1 MVDSGMHNTNQN
13 LSIYLV
19 DDDCQVRLSFTQMLE
34 LDGYS
39 VTAFESAEA
48 LLSAQIVRFDA
59 NIIVISDIKMP
70 HLSGL
75 GLLDEIML
83 IDAEIPVVLITGH
96 ADINMAIDGMQR
108 GAYNFIEK
116 PVKPNRI
123 LSVIKKASR
132 QRELYLEN
140 KQLKK
145 QLNDQD
151 TKQNNLIGTHDKTQL
166 LKQQINNLASANVD
180 VLINGET
187 GAGKEVVA
195 QLLHQQSSRANH
207 PFVALNCG
215 AIPTDLIESEL
226 FGHEQ
231 GAFTNANKK
240 RIGKIEYA
248 NHGTLFLDEI
258 ESMPS
263 DVQVKLL
270 RVLQERSIQRLGS
283 NESISLDFNVIAASK
298 VNLHD
303 ACEKGEF
310 RPDLLY
316 RLDVATINIPP
327 LRERG
332 DDAILLFHY
341 FAELAAKKYQRDFAP
356 SHPMLQQKLLNYEW
370 PGNVRECQNLAEK
383 WILGVQDKR
392 LQNEHCFSNEQQ
404 TSLEEK
410 MNCFERE
417 LIKKALNDNKW
428 KIAQTADSLN
438 IPRKKLY
445 LRMQKH
451 GIKEHGS

>member
-1 MVDSGMHNTNQN
+1 MTQN
-13 LSIYLV
+13 PNPHLSLYLV
-19 DDDCQVRLSFTQMLE
+19 DDDQQVRQSFTQMLE
-34 LDGYS
+34 LDGYN
-39 VTAFESAEA
+39 VTAFDTAEA
-48 LLSAQIVRFDA
+48 LLQAHVIHLDA
-59 NIIVISDIKMP
+59 NIIIISDIKMP
-70 HLSGL
+70 AMSGL
-75 GLLDEIML
+75 ELIDEIML

-96 ADINMAIDGMQR
+96 ADINMAIDGMKR
-108 GAYNFIEK
+108 GAYHFIEK
-116 PVKPNRI
+116 PVKPNHI
-123 LSVIKKASR
+123 LNVIKKAAR
-132 QRELYLEN
+132 QRSLYLEN
-140 KQLKK
+140 KHLKQ
-145 QLNDQD
+145 QLNDQSN
-151 TKQNNLIGTHDKTQL
+151 TLNTLIGTHHTTQL
-166 LKQQINNLASANVD
+166 LKQHINNLASANVD

-187 GAGKEVVA
+187 GSGKEVVA
-195 QLLHQQSSRANH
+195 QLLHQQSPRCKH

-215 AIPTDLIESEL
+215 AIPSELIESEL

-231 GAFTNANKK
+231 GAFTNANKR

-283 NESISLDFNVIAASK
+283 NNSIDLDFNVIAASK
-298 VNLHD
+298 IDLHK
-303 ACEKGEF
+303 ASKTGQF

-316 RLDVATINIPP
+316 RLDVATIHIPP

-341 FAELAAKKYQRDFAP
+341 FAERAAKKYQREFTP
-356 SHPMLQQKLLNYEW
+356 SHPMLQQKLLNYDW

-383 WILGVQDKR
+383 WILGVQDQR
-392 LQNEHCFSNEQQ
+392 LQNEHCFN
-404 TSLEEK
+404 TKHHNSLEEQ

-417 LIKKALNDNKW
+417 LITKALKANQW
-428 KIAQTADSLN
+428 KITQTAESLN

-451 GIKEHGS
+451 NITTDH